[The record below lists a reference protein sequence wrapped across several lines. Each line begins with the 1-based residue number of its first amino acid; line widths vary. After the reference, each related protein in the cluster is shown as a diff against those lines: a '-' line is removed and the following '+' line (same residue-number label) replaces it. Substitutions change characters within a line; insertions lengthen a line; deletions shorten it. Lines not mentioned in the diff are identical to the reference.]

1 MKKGITYYRKLFKKY
16 PDLVT
21 VKQFQEMLGG
31 VGICFARKLIHENR
45 VQYIFVKPN
54 YYISKASVITY
65 VLSED
70 YADRRLNVRV

>member
-1 MKKGITYYRKLFKKY
+1 MKKGRMYYRALFKGY

-21 VKQFQEMLGG
+21 VSQFQDMLGG

-45 VQYIFVKPN
+45 VQYVFVKPS
-54 YYISKASVITY
+54 YYISKASVIDY

-70 YADRRLNVRV
+70 YANRRLKVRV